1 MGMPW
6 LFCRE
11 NGESLLGVTKLFTKK
26 SLQSNALALELE
38 SRLLLENSEEVSVV
52 FVSGCPNDLD
62 KCLGRGISKRGS
74 LKPLSHKAY
83 AFLVAAGDSG
93 GDVDLL
99 ATCAPFRRLL
109 ESSFLHQRVRLLFP
123 LGFQTERVRLRLCE
137 SCF

>member
-11 NGESLLGVTKLFTKK
+11 NGESLLTKK
-26 SLQSNALALELE
+26 SLQSNALALEFE
-38 SRLLLENSEEVSVV
+38 SRGLLLENSEEVSVV
-52 FVSGCPNDLD
+52 FVSPNDLD

-74 LKPLSHKAY
+74 FKPLSHKAH

-109 ESSFLHQRVRLLFP
+109 ESSFLHQRVRLLFR